1 MTAPSD
7 VRQREFGST
16 DWSIVRQLDGPDAEL
31 ALAKLCEQYWQPLY
45 AYVRSKVRD
54 VHKAQDLTQGFF
66 AHVMA
71 KDSLRQAAP
80 DRGRFRSFVLA
91 SLTNFMTNEYAAE
104 NAQRLGGQVRQV
116 SLDFDDGDQ
125 HFSRATAESMTP
137 ESMTPERM
145 FDRAWTLTLLD
156 RVAERL
162 RTEHEEAGE
171 ADRFEALN
179 ATLTSVGRGPRYD
192 EIAEKLQVTEAA
204 ARQAASRLRKRYRE
218 LLRLEVGRTLEDNG
232 DIEDE
237 IRQMFASLG

>member
-1 MTAPSD
+1 MAVPSD
-7 VRQREFGST
+7 IRQREFGST

-66 AHVMA
+66 AHIVA

-91 SLTNFMTNEYAAE
+91 SLKNFMANDYAAE
-104 NAQRLGGQVRQV
+104 NAQRRGGNFRHVP
-116 SLDFDDGDQ
+116 LDFDDGDQ
-125 HFSRATAESMTP
+125 HFSRVAAD
-137 ESMTPERM
+137 SMTPERV

-156 RVAERL
+156 RVAQRL
-162 RTEHEEAGE
+162 QAEHEEAGE
-171 ADRFEALN
+171 TDRFEALK
-179 ATLTSVGRGPRYD
+179 ATLTSVGRGSKYD
-192 EIAEKLQVTEAA
+192 EIAEKLDVTEAA

-218 LLRLEVGRTLEDNG
+218 LLRLEVGRTLEDND

-237 IRQMFASLG
+237 IRQMFVSLG

>member
-1 MTAPSD
+1 M
-7 VRQREFGST
+7 
-16 DWSIVRQLDGPDAEL
+16 
-31 ALAKLCEQYWQPLY
+31 
-45 AYVRSKVRD
+45 RSKVRD

-66 AHVMA
+66 AHVVA

-91 SLTNFMTNEYAAE
+91 SLKNFMANEYAAE
-104 NAQRLGGQVRQV
+104 NAQRRGGQHRQV

-125 HFSRATAESMTP
+125 HFSRAAAESMTP
-137 ESMTPERM
+137 ERV

-171 ADRFEALN
+171 LERFEALKL
-179 ATLTSVGRGPRYD
+179 TLTSVGRGSKYD

-218 LLRLEVGRTLEDNG
+218 LLRLEVGRTLEDND

-237 IRQMFASLG
+237 RRRMLASLG

>member
-1 MTAPSD
+1 MSAPSD

-16 DWSIVRQLDGPDAEL
+16 DWSIVGQLDGPDAEL

-66 AHVMA
+66 AHVVA

-80 DRGRFRSFVLA
+80 ERGRFRSFVLT
-91 SLTNFMTNEYAAE
+91 SLKNFMANEYAAE
-104 NAQRLGGQVRQV
+104 NAQRRGGNYRQV
-116 SLDFDDGDQ
+116 PLDFDDGDQ
-125 HFSRATAESMTP
+125 HFSRAAV
-137 ESMTPERM
+137 ESMTPERV

-156 RVAERL
+156 RVADRL
-162 RTEHEEAGE
+162 RIEHEEAGE
-171 ADRFEALN
+171 AARFETLK
-179 ATLTSVGRGPRYD
+179 ATLTSAGRGSKYG

-218 LLRLEVGRTLEDNG
+218 LLRLEVGRTLADND

>member
-1 MTAPSD
+1 MAAPSD
-7 VRQREFGST
+7 IRQREFGST

-66 AHVMA
+66 AHIVA

-91 SLTNFMTNEYAAE
+91 SLKNFMANDYAAE
-104 NAQRLGGQVRQV
+104 NAQRRGGNFRHVP
-116 SLDFDDGDQ
+116 LDFDDGDQ
-125 HFSRATAESMTP
+125 HFSRAAADSMT
-137 ESMTPERM
+137 SERV

-156 RVAERL
+156 RVAQRL
-162 RTEHEEAGE
+162 QSEYEEARE
-171 ADRFEALN
+171 AERFEALKV
-179 ATLTSVGRGPRYD
+179 TLTAVGRGSKYD
-192 EIAEKLQVTEAA
+192 EIAEKLDMTESA

-218 LLRLEVGRTLEDNG
+218 LLRLEVGRTLEDND

-237 IRQMFASLG
+237 IRRMFASLG

>member
-1 MTAPSD
+1 MAAPSD

-66 AHVMA
+66 AHVVA

-80 DRGRFRSFVLA
+80 DRGRFRSFVLV
-91 SLTNFMTNEYAAE
+91 SLKNFMANEYAAE
-104 NAQRLGGQVRQV
+104 NAQRRGGQHRQV

-125 HFSRATAESMTP
+125 HFSRAAAESMTA
-137 ESMTPERM
+137 ERI

-156 RVAERL
+156 RVAQRL
-162 RTEHEEAGE
+162 RSEHEEAGE
-171 ADRFEALN
+171 AERFEALKV
-179 ATLTSVGRGPRYD
+179 TLTSVGRGSKYD
-192 EIAEKLQVTEAA
+192 EIAEKLHVTEAA

-218 LLRLEVGRTLEDNG
+218 LLRLEVGRTLEDND

>member
-1 MTAPSD
+1 MAAPSD

-66 AHVMA
+66 AHVVA

-91 SLTNFMTNEYAAE
+91 SLKNFMANEYAAE
-104 NAQRLGGQVRQV
+104 NAQRRGGQHRQV

-125 HFSRATAESMTP
+125 HFSRAVAESMTP
-137 ESMTPERM
+137 ERV

-162 RTEHEEAGE
+162 RSEHEEAE
-171 ADRFEALN
+171 ETERFEALK
-179 ATLTSVGRGPRYD
+179 ATLTSVGRGSKYD
-192 EIAEKLQVTEAA
+192 DIAEKLQVTEAA

-218 LLRLEVGRTLEDNG
+218 LLRLEVGRTLEDND

>member
-1 MTAPSD
+1 MAAPSD

-137 ESMTPERM
+137 ERV

-162 RTEHEEAGE
+162 RTEHEEAGGTE
-171 ADRFEALN
+171 RFEALK
-179 ATLTSVGRGPRYD
+179 ATLTSVGRGSMYD

-218 LLRLEVGRTLEDNG
+218 LLRLEVGRTLEDND